1 MRVRNLMRVYK
12 EQLKTKTGSRR
23 NQNVFI
29 VRTDKFNTE
38 VLINTISNFTKKLDL
53 VEGKYFTKA

>member
-1 MRVRNLMRVYK
+1 MRVYK
-12 EQLKTKTGSRR
+12 EQLKTETGSRR